1 MMMMMMMM
9 MIMIMMIKVNLTNL
23 IQELLC
29 HRTFLYLAFTKSV
42 CCCVPNSGVATGW
55 YGGGNAIAPHFC
67 QKMVL
72 EIPSKSK
79 RKWWG
84 IGLVKF
90 FPRNGRMRLRN

>member
-1 MMMMMMMM
+1 MDV
-9 MIMIMMIKVNLTNL
+9 KSL
-23 IQELLC
+23 
-29 HRTFLYLAFTKSV
+29 FTCIPRVDGLKA
-42 CCCVPNSGVATGW
+42 VAWPRGGM
-55 YGGGNAIAPHFC
+55 GGGAIAPNFC

-72 EIPSKSK
+72 EIPSKLK